1 MREAVVTATVSILY
15 TYRKM
20 CASSTAAGQLILPE
34 SLKLLPLYALSLT
47 KHALLRAGTDVRADE
62 RSALIAM
69 ACRMPVTSSVA
80 FVYPRLFALTT
91 LEDDVGGAD
100 ASGAPTLPQT
110 LPLSLEKLESDGAF
124 LLDDAV
130 SLYLWLGRGLT
141 QEWLD
146 AVLQVRSMEGVDCSR
161 LRLYPVDNPLSSRVN
176 RLVNAVRSQRP
187 HLLQSVRVLVAKDPL
202 EARFLSMLTD
212 DRAQAS
218 MSYVEFLCHIH
229 RQIQSKFN

>member
-1 MREAVVTATVSILY
+1 MRQV
-15 TYRKM
+15 
-20 CASSTAAGQLILPE
+20 
-34 SLKLLPLYALSLT
+34 LT
-47 KHALLRAGTDVRADE
+47 
-62 RSALIAM
+62 
-69 ACRMPVTSSVA
+69 
-80 FVYPRLFALTT
+80 LTLART
-91 LEDDVGGAD
+91 L
-100 ASGAPTLPQT
+100 T
-110 LPLSLEKLESDGAF
+110 
-124 LLDDAV
+124 
-130 SLYLWLGRGLT
+130 
-141 QEWLD
+141 
-146 AVLQVRSMEGVDCSR
+146 QVRSMEGVDCSR

>member
-1 MREAVVTATVSILY
+1 M
-15 TYRKM
+15 
-20 CASSTAAGQLILPE
+20 
-34 SLKLLPLYALSLT
+34 
-47 KHALLRAGTDVRADE
+47 RADE